1 MACVPEYGWTGAD
14 YWSDHSLPGVQSHVW
29 ACVQSG
35 GLSRIDSPFL
45 HNIYRLFLHSHYRWV
60 LSFLLAPAPA
70 AEPIETSIRITYN
83 CTSVLSP
90 VFGEDFVVLSVVLVT
105 FVALAVFAEDASVSF
120 LFTVESFASTV
131 SSFFISVSAFASLKY
146 LLHLSQNQYVLFP
159 SSVAVASFFSTFFR
173 FSENPCL
180 QNRLPS
186 FSPHPAEMMHWSVAG
201 WYTHSWSC
209 TSNSFYIWH
218 KINSFPYFC
227 P

>member
-1 MACVPEYGWTGAD
+1 MVLGITPNTKFVY
-14 YWSDHSLPGVQSHVW
+14 SL
-29 ACVQSG
+29 G
-35 GLSRIDSPFL
+35 GCREQPLRYIEVIL
-45 HNIYRLFLHSHYRWV
+45 NLMLCHYRWV

-70 AEPIETSIRITYN
+70 AAPIETSIRITYN

-159 SSVAVASFFSTFFR
+159 SSVAVVSS
-173 FSENPCL
+173 
-180 QNRLPS
+180 Q
-186 FSPHPAEMMHWSVAG
+186 
-201 WYTHSWSC
+201 
-209 TSNSFYIWH
+209 
-218 KINSFPYFC
+218 
-227 P
+227 